1 MISIN
6 LSFFCRFWPWFLY
19 AVQIVPILLTTA
31 MAGHRYWLSRP
42 WTVKLE
48 AWLCKTRSPGSLAL
62 ILRCYPTNLEEEL
75 RNVTSNLIVL
85 YHGIPIEQTC
95 RHGDV
100 LFFSLVSLDPI
111 KGEELSE
118 EEMQIK

>member
-1 MISIN
+1 M
-6 LSFFCRFWPWFLY
+6 
-19 AVQIVPILLTTA
+19 V
-31 MAGHRYWLSRP
+31 GHRYWLSRP

-48 AWLCKTRSPGSLAL
+48 AWLCKTGIPGILAL
-62 ILRCYPTNLEEEL
+62 ILRCYPDNLKEEL

-100 LFFSLVSLDPI
+100 FFFSLVSLYPSKD
-111 KGEELSE
+111 EQLSE